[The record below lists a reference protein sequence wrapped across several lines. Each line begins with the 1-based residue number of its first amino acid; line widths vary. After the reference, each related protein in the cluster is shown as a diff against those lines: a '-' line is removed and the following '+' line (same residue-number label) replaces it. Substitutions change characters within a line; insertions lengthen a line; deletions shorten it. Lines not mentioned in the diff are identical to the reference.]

1 MTATPTSAERPGTP
15 EPLGRILL
23 VTVVAVTAGSVLLL
37 VAPGLQFVVVA
48 PGLDIVLNTTT
59 TLVAGAVAGLGWIR
73 FQERRRP
80 GDLLEAGA
88 FLTLFASGAVS
99 IAVPI
104 LGFDRALGMSL
115 ESPGQAPLYI
125 WGLGRL
131 VVAVTLVVAATGH
144 RDRLPAGARATL
156 VGLVPLLVFGALTV
170 LVVGAGSRLPDLIG
184 PEGLAR
190 LQADPIV
197 PSGLPGVTPLGA
209 GLQLVGA
216 ALFILAAA
224 LNVRRYREGGR
235 VGRAYLAIGLI
246 LAAFS
251 QLHSAIYPGT
261 YASLVT
267 TADVLRLAFY
277 AILLLGVQAETR
289 VDLRALRQANRE
301 LETLREAEAVRAA
314 PASRTV

>member
-1 MTATPTSAERPGTP
+1 VTATPAPAERSHAP

-23 VTVVAVTAGSVLLL
+23 ATVVAVTAGSVLLL

-59 TLVAGAVAGLGWIR
+59 LVAGAVAALGWIR

-80 GDLLEAGA
+80 IDLLEAGA
-88 FLTLFASGAVS
+88 FLALFASGAVS

-131 VVAVTLVVAATGH
+131 VVAVTLVAAATGH
-144 RDRLPAGARATL
+144 RDRLLAGARASL

-190 LQADPIV
+190 LQADPV
-197 PSGLPGVTPLGA
+197 VRSKLPGVTPLGA

-235 VGRAYLAIGLI
+235 VGRAYLAVGLI

-251 QLHSAIYPGT
+251 QLHSAMPGQRWGSGRPFT
-261 YASLVT
+261 GATAMFASASSPRTEDRNRSVT
-267 TADVLRLAFY
+267 WRATSRFW
-277 AILLLGVQAETR
+277 GV
-289 VDLRALRQANRE
+289 
-301 LETLREAEAVRAA
+301 
-314 PASRTV
+314 S